1 MAVAPLPMVQM
12 QLAFAIGLIGIY
24 AGWRGTIARMTGF
37 YDLSGAVKTL
47 MFGLVAGV
55 FAASAIDALL
65 LSNIRSET
73 ANIVWIGAVAVVIA
87 MAESAFA
94 LFLLGRPRT
103 VGLRASAP
111 YGWTLGL
118 GFGSMRAAHLNVRLF
133 DPEVWPGTT
142 GFEAINIA
150 VALALT
156 LTACFGHA
164 MITAWQGSRII
175 EHQRARTFFT
185 STLARAILIIATVLA
200 VFTPILLIF
209 FAPALVLLWDS
220 SQRNWLPAGMTPAAS
235 QAYRRTIR
243 GTAKH
248 ERAAEQRIPGH
259 RVFEEE

>member
-73 ANIVWIGAVAVVIA
+73 ANIVWIGAVALVIA

-133 DPEVWPGTT
+133 DPEIWPGTT

-156 LTACFGHA
+156 LTEPCLIHFLPPSYFGGPH
-164 MITAWQGSRII
+164 SDN
-175 EHQRARTFFT
+175 
-185 STLARAILIIATVLA
+185 L
-200 VFTPILLIF
+200 
-209 FAPALVLLWDS
+209 
-220 SQRNWLPAGMTPAAS
+220 
-235 QAYRRTIR
+235 
-243 GTAKH
+243 
-248 ERAAEQRIPGH
+248 
-259 RVFEEE
+259 

>member
-24 AGWRGTIARMTGF
+24 VGWRGTIARMTGF

-65 LSNIRSET
+65 LSPIRSET
-73 ANIVWIGAVAVVIA
+73 ANIVWIGAVALVIA

-156 LTACFGHA
+156 LIACFGHA

-200 VFTPILLIF
+200 IFTPILLIF
-209 FAPALVLLWDS
+209 VAPALVLLWDS

-248 ERAAEQRIPGH
+248 ERAAKQRERGQ